1 MNGVFFYRLYLTVEA
16 KAIYS
21 LVKNM
26 AHTIRQV
33 VIFDDNRIAKNHKL
47 SRGTTETA
55 VSVCQTN

>member
-1 MNGVFFYRLYLTVEA
+1 MNGVFFYRLYLTIET

-33 VIFDDNRIAKNHKL
+33 VIFDDNRITKNLKL

-55 VSVCQTN
+55 ASVGV